1 MFEQTLMKRPRSQR
15 RGLILTLALASHG
28 VVVGTALLASAWQVD
43 PVAPPD
49 MIIAFTPPIDVTHI
63 VFDQPEPRPATPSP
77 PAPPPTKPPSTTAAT
92 PAQPP
97 QDTQPPTIPD
107 TVPTP
112 AAGPSDDET
121 TTSND
126 VATSGDSGNGTDPDA
141 APGPGGDGD
150 VAIALDGRMARP
162 ETLLRVQPR
171 YTEAARIGHIQGT
184 VVVQATIDRTGAVTD
199 VRLVKSLGFGLD
211 EAAMSA
217 VKQWRF
223 RPATLGGRPVPV
235 FFQLTVRFGIN
246 N

>member
-1 MFEQTLMKRPRSQR
+1 MFEQALMKRQKSQR

-28 VVVGTALLASAWQVD
+28 VVVGSALLASAWQVD

-49 MIIAFTPPIDVTHI
+49 VITAFTPPIDVTHI
-63 VFDQPEPRPATPSP
+63 VFDQPEPKPAQPP
-77 PAPPPTKPPSTTAAT
+77 PASPPTKAPSTAPAT

-112 AAGPSDDET
+112 AAGPSADDAA
-121 TTSND
+121 TTSD
-126 VATSGDSGNGTDPDA
+126 DSTSGDTGGGTDPNA

-150 VAIALDGRMARP
+150 VAIALDARMTRP
-162 ETLLRVQPR
+162 DTLVRVQPR
-171 YTEAARIGHIQGT
+171 YPEAARIARRQGT

-199 VRLVKSLGFGLD
+199 VRLVKAIGFGLD
-211 EAAMSA
+211 EAAMTA